1 MSRYFSPLV
10 GSIFIDARST
20 VTTLRELQKIGT
32 SSDYGR
38 YLNFQV
44 QSMMDN
50 YVFLLYET
58 NVSVVKVSFIIALM
72 IPYFQYI

>member
-1 MSRYFSPLV
+1 
-10 GSIFIDARST
+10 
-20 VTTLRELQKIGT
+20 
-32 SSDYGR
+32 
-38 YLNFQV
+38 
-44 QSMMDN
+44 MMDN